1 MDYQVSVMGRHCHG
15 HITHAWGETT
25 SKSDTDMNQGP
36 TKATKYAVKQSA
48 VQLSWK
54 PLCGKCQV
62 FTGQLWFF
70 QGTTIWSVHG
80 YMNFQCM
87 VTWQLVCAT
96 ICKLHILTMVFA
108 LIWGSEKK
116 GHRFSDPRVSGRM
129 FYIREYAPHLYMYT
143 QLYNGVCI
151 DMGSVSHLIFCF
163 SL

>member
-1 MDYQVSVMGRHCHG
+1 MDYQVSVMARHCHG

-116 GHRFSDPRVSGRM
+116 RTQILWPTCQWPNVLHQR
-129 FYIREYAPHLYMYT
+129 IRAAFIHVHTTL
-143 QLYNGVCI
+143 
-151 DMGSVSHLIFCF
+151 
-163 SL
+163 